1 MKNNKDKYLTWG
13 TAFAFTVNSV
23 LFAVKLFIG
32 LSVNSI
38 SIYSDGINNLFD
50 SLSGGLALIC
60 LMLLSKDRTLS
71 AGPLIRNCE
80 NLLSFIMS
88 VIVGITGFAF
98 AYSSLERLMYPTP
111 LWYRKKYMYLLIVT
125 AAVKLIMHFAFK
137 ALGKK
142 SRSPVLR
149 VMAFDSLL
157 DFFITAVTVMS
168 LAVSGRGS
176 YSIDAFCGIGISLV
190 LIVSAVKMIFS
201 SAGRLTGYVSK
212 EKRLHTQELLFE
224 HCGEDNVVSL
234 TFLSGG
240 EKPEALAELSSRTEI
255 SETVLTQIENETGMT
270 VHIIKRKENTEKLC
284 EMKNEN

>member
-13 TAFAFTVNSV
+13 TAFAFTVNSA

-142 SRSPVLR
+142 SHSPVLK

-212 EKRLHTQELLFE
+212 GKRLHTQELLFE

-255 SETVLTQIENETGMT
+255 SETVLTQIENETGIT

>member
-1 MKNNKDKYLTWG
+1 MKSNKDKYLTGG
-13 TAFAFTVNSV
+13 TAFAFTVNLV

-50 SLSGGLALIC
+50 SLSGGLALTC
-60 LMLLSKDRTLS
+60 LMLLGRDKSLS
-71 AGPLIRNCE
+71 AKALIRNCE

-111 LWYRKKYMYLLIVT
+111 LWYRKKYMYLLIAT
-125 AAVKLIMHFAFK
+125 AVIKLCMHFVFK
-137 ALGKK
+137 ALGQK
-142 SRSPVLR
+142 SHSPVLR

-157 DFFITAVTVMS
+157 DFFITAVTVMG
-168 LAVSGRGS
+168 LAISGYGS

-201 SAGRLTGYVSK
+201 SAGKLTGYVSK
-212 EKRLHTQELLFE
+212 EKRLRAESLLFE
-224 HCGEDNVVSL
+224 YCGKDNVISIA
-234 TFLSGG
+234 FLSGG
-240 EKPEALAELSSRTEI
+240 EKPEALAELSARTDINEK
-255 SETVLTQIENETGMT
+255 VLTQIENETGIT
-270 VHIIKRKENTEKLC
+270 VHIIKRKENTDFLC